1 MSDQNPIQTQVL
13 GENTDTLF
21 VEGNDNIGQVINHM
35 AQQARQQIN
44 VFSAELDHRIFDHSE
59 LTKAFADFARS
70 NRKSNIRILVKDT
83 SKMVQLGHRL
93 LSLSHRLP
101 SFVHIKVVNKDYRDI
116 NRMFVTMDKVGYI
129 EQAVTD
135 IEKIKA
141 CYRAIPQGPE
151 NALLFD
157 QIWNKS
163 KSDVNLRSLKL

>member
-21 VEGNDNIGQVINHM
+21 VEGNGNITQVISHM

-44 VFSAELDHRIFDHSE
+44 VFSAELDHRIFDQSE
-59 LTKAFADFARS
+59 LAKAFADFARN

-93 LSLSHRLP
+93 LNLSHRLP
-101 SFVHIKVVNKDYRDI
+101 SFVHIKVINKDYRDI
-116 NRMFVTMDKVGYI
+116 KRMFVIMDKVGYI
-129 EQAVTD
+129 EQPVSD
-135 IEKIKA
+135 MEKIKA

-157 QIWNKS
+157 QIWDKS